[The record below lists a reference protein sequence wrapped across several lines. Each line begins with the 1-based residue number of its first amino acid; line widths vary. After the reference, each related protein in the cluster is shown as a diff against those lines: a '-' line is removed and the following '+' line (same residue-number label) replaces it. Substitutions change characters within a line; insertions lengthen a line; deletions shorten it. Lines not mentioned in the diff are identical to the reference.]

1 MTLSGSTSVVRAR
14 PRRKRAGAAKHT
26 PHALA
31 TSAISAGNAI
41 RPLTLA
47 EAAKVAET
55 APPLSTLSP
64 NCKHTSLVD
73 KSVLSKYEQVN
84 KSTKVTGKGTLLFL
98 RSILEQQRH
107 LERHHTTIKQ
117 NCVSLGNGFR
127 KGVFRV
133 MTLKSFR
140 ESHVSVLKRIYKKQ
154 NPNRPAFS
162 GQTLQDIDRIVTDA
176 KTFLTP
182 SREMLSIG
190 VDETTLLISAIGQG
204 KRTFFSE
211 ASLMSAILE
220 SSRRIS
226 CFRKRQFSHI
236 VSITN
241 ITDDERKEDKSAFL
255 LEVSFKRWCDK
266 GEGDGETDHHLVVL
280 RGSVFNNG
288 FIDSVFYLNRRCEE
302 EFGVGLY
309 DPITG
314 RTLLD
319 HISANPDLAF
329 ILSEPLFDTNVDDT
343 YLLYR
348 RAQENTNITGHCM
361 RPHGVRKFMYSKGV
375 EALESGEIASPNL
388 AALRSQMAHS
398 PYSRS
403 GRTFYL
409 GEQYTQS
416 LNFAALFHPN
426 KEIRRLGLR
435 VNSKSLKEKWGLT
448 EPARVLWMP
457 MAENFDV
464 VEHMVTT
471 NIGRLDAKRKFGDAI
486 PKFFDRPS
494 TFRVLRKLGQLCR
507 RFARTHSPESKSQA
521 KEDLER
527 RGKDMIINTLSSG
540 LTRDDMIKYIK
551 EKVLI
556 FW

>member
-1 MTLSGSTSVVRAR
+1 
-14 PRRKRAGAAKHT
+14 
-26 PHALA
+26 
-31 TSAISAGNAI
+31 
-41 RPLTLA
+41 
-47 EAAKVAET
+47 
-55 APPLSTLSP
+55 
-64 NCKHTSLVD
+64 VD

-107 LERHHTTIKQ
+107 LRNNLATIKQ

-154 NPNRPAFS
+154 NPNRPTLS
-162 GQTLQDIDRIVTDA
+162 GQILLDIDRIVTDA
-176 KTFLTP
+176 KTFLSP

-211 ASLMSAILE
+211 ASLMCGILE

-241 ITDDERKEDKSAFL
+241 ITDEARKEDKSAFL
-255 LEVSFKRWCDK
+255 LEVSFRRWCDK
-266 GEGDGETDHHLVVL
+266 GEGSGEIDHHLVIL
-280 RGSVFNNG
+280 RGSIYNNG
-288 FIDSVFYLNRRCEE
+288 FIDSVYYLNRRCEE
-302 EFGVGLY
+302 EFGIGLY
-309 DPITG
+309 DPVTG

-319 HISANPDLAF
+319 HITANPHLAF
-329 ILSEPLFDTNVDDT
+329 ISSEPLFDTNVDET

-426 KEIRRLGLR
+426 EEIRRLGLR
-435 VNSKSLKEKWGLT
+435 VNCKSLKEKWGLS
-448 EPARVLWMP
+448 EPARVLWIP
-457 MAENFDV
+457 MGENYDI
-464 VEHMVTT
+464 VEQMVTT
-471 NIGRLDAKRKFGDAI
+471 NIGRLDAKKKHGDDM

-494 TFRVLRKLGQLCR
+494 RFRVLRKLGQLTR
-507 RFARTHSPESKSQA
+507 RFARKHSPERKSEA
-521 KEDLER
+521 KENLER
-527 RGKDMIINTLSSG
+527 RGKEMIINTLSSG

-551 EKVLI
+551 EQVLI